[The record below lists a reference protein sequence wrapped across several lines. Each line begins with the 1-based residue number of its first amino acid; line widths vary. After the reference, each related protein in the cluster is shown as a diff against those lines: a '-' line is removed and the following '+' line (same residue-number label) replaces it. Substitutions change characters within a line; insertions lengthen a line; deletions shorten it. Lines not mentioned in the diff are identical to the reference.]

1 VASKSPPDLPPQPRR
16 TPLSA
21 CQLNGSKPDE
31 ISVVAL
37 AHALQNPGLKR
48 RPQETNDE
56 FEMRAEKLLGDARKI
71 VGNDSFKFT
80 VPVPADQVTFDPT
93 AGALTVHPAAISG
106 GLVPTIVGNGNRVVV
121 SRSIRN
127 TGTTNIETPF
137 DGRQQITKQEE
148 IVLAVNV
155 GGGDYLRWPRGFKSL
170 TFQVP
175 TDETRRAKPATASPQ
190 LAVLFTGKLRS
201 PYLIQEVTRQN
212 SNQDV
217 LRDLTIYTTAVTIDL
232 ECAALVDATRNLTL
246 ATIAVSPH

>member
-1 VASKSPPDLPPQPRR
+1 
-16 TPLSA
+16 
-21 CQLNGSKPDE
+21 
-31 ISVVAL
+31 
-37 AHALQNPGLKR
+37 
-48 RPQETNDE
+48 
-56 FEMRAEKLLGDARKI
+56 
-71 VGNDSFKFT
+71 
-80 VPVPADQVTFDPT
+80 
-93 AGALTVHPAAISG
+93 
-106 GLVPTIVGNGNRVVV
+106 
-121 SRSIRN
+121 
-127 TGTTNIETPF
+127 
-137 DGRQQITKQEE
+137 
-148 IVLAVNV
+148 VNV

-175 TDETRRAKPATASPQ
+175 TDETRRAKPATISPQ